1 MITTNHTLIVLT
13 DSFPY
18 GLKETFLE
26 NEVPFLAEAFDVV
39 HLFPLHGEGSFRPQA
54 SNVVVHSPFL
64 SFNPKNQKRLFMA
77 GLFNRSPL
85 GFALKEWI
93 AKSVYKHPLQWRVW
107 AAALLVFRASVANQ
121 KRMAELRALLS
132 EHTVVY
138 SYWGD
143 KLALLIPF
151 LNTEHKLLKSVV
163 RFHGG
168 DLYEERKGGYL
179 PFREWLF
186 PSVQHFVCIS
196 DHGKHYLESRYPSFL
211 QNAHLFRLGVA
222 DHGLNS
228 YVSKSFFHVVSC
240 SNLVALKRVH
250 LIVEALLKIKISV
263 LWTHIGDGPELGR
276 IQQMITTLPSN
287 VKVDLQGQKSN
298 AAVIGFYQH
307 TPIDCFLNVSES
319 EGVPVSIMEALSFGV
334 PVIATNA
341 GGTGEIVDEQVG
353 ALLPVDISP
362 SDLAKAIRQFMEQ
375 PDKTTLRL
383 NARKRWQ
390 ERCDAESNFRAFAT
404 FLLTV

>member
-143 KLALLIPF
+143 KLALLIPE
-151 LNTEHKLLKSVV
+151 LKIEHESFKSVV
-163 RFHGG
+163 RFHRT
-168 DLYEERKGGYL
+168 DLYEAFKGGYI
-179 PFREWLF
+179 PFRSILLPKVDHAVF
-186 PSVQHFVCIS
+186 IS
-196 DHGKHYLESRYPSFL
+196 NDGKRYLETKYRSLIRHS
-211 QNAHLFRLGVA
+211 HLFRLGVA
-222 DHGLNS
+222 DHGVNPANAAQM
-228 YVSKSFFHVVSC
+228 FHLVSC
-240 SNLVALKRVH
+240 SYMVPVKRIPLLMDALKLLH
-250 LIVEALLKIKISV
+250 LPVR
-263 LWTHIGDGPELGR
+263 WTHIGSGPLYQSILKNAASLPDYIQTEWLGEK
-276 IQQMITTLPSN
+276 SN
-287 VKVDLQGQKSN
+287 SEVLAYYAATPVDLF
-298 AAVIGFYQH
+298 I
-307 TPIDCFLNVSES
+307 NVSES
-319 EGVPVSIMEALSFGV
+319 EGVPVSIMEALSFGI
-334 PVIATNA
+334 PVMATNA

-353 ALLPVDISP
+353 ALLPVDISS